1 MTVPDRYKL
10 SFPVYR
16 PVNED
21 DHFLNNRFVER
32 IFNALPITKFWH
44 ARRSSN
50 QYGLVVG
57 TEVQDLTLT
66 VPAVIGEQFMVNV
79 SMLAGESSNP
89 AASGP
94 GTVGGRVIIA
104 LYASYNGTDQL
115 VQRVVDHSNTYK
127 TITPTVTLTN
137 FGKFATAAYFVSP
150 VNGNVRFYLKCTNL
164 VDTAVSA
171 YVSASTT
178 TNSEM
183 TVQSFGVA

>member
-1 MTVPDRYKL
+1 MTVPERYRL

-21 DHFLNNRFVER
+21 DHYLNNRFVER

-79 SMLAGESSNP
+79 SMLAGESANS
-89 AASGP
+89 ATSGP

-115 VQRVVDHSNTYK
+115 VQRVVDHSNGYK
-127 TITPTVTLTN
+127 TISPATLVN

-150 VNGNVRFYLKCTNL
+150 VNGNIRFYMKCTNL
-164 VDTAVSA
+164 VDGAVSA
-171 YVSASTT
+171 YVSASTA